1 VRVLRGDRRHRGRL
15 SDVATRTLLPDQT
28 HPVACRICGCAAG
41 PPARLSRRAVLHGLA
56 AAAATVPLA
65 GCDQVDIG
73 WLARKLVPPEA
84 EAALGREAFR
94 QILNQTP
101 VARDPDLQAY
111 VTGIGERIVQASNSP
126 YPDWRFVVFEGE
138 QANAFALPG
147 GYVGVYTG
155 MLDIAANEAQLATV
169 LGHEVGHVNARHGAE
184 RIITEHAITLAL
196 RLTAMLLAFGDV
208 RILPDLLV
216 ALGGS
221 AAELGIVRPFS
232 RAQELE
238 ADALGLEYMAQ
249 AGYQPT
255 EAVAFWQRM
264 QQFSGNGGLPP
275 FLATH
280 PSNAKRI
287 EELLERLPEIKSGVS
302 LRGVQRA
309 IAVRTP

>member
-1 VRVLRGDRRHRGRL
+1 MPDR
-15 SDVATRTLLPDQT
+15 T
-28 HPVACRICGCAAG
+28 HPPARRICGCAAG
-41 PPARLSRRAVLHGLA
+41 PPACLSRRAVLQGLA
-56 AAAATVPLA
+56 AAAATGPLA

-94 QILNQTP
+94 QLSRQTP
-101 VARDPDLQAY
+101 VARDPDLQVY
-111 VTGIGERIVQASNSP
+111 VTHIGERIVQASNSP
-126 YPDWRFVVFEGE
+126 YPDWQFVVFEGE

-169 LGHEVGHVNARHGAE
+169 LGHEVGHLNARHGAE
-184 RIITEHAITLAL
+184 RIVTEHAITLAL
-196 RLTAMLLAFGDV
+196 RLVAMLLAFGDV
-208 RILPDLLV
+208 RIPPDLLV

-264 QQFSGNGGLPP
+264 QQLSGNGGPP
-275 FLATH
+275 TFLATH
-280 PSNAKRI
+280 PSTAKRI
-287 EELLERLPEIKSGVS
+287 EELLERLPEIKNSVS
-302 LRGVQRA
+302 LRGVRRV
-309 IAVRTP
+309 IAVLTP